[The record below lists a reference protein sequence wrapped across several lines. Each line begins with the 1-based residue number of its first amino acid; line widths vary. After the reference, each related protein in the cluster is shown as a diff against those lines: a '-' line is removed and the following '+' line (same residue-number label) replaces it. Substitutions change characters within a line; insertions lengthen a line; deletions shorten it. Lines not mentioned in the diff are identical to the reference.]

1 MRGGKEREG
10 GLFLLVVPEID
21 DVQFDCWAPFT
32 MSKTNRKK
40 GWAETQKGHSQVHTL
55 YHCAYALALTA

>member
-10 GLFLLVVPEID
+10 GLFLQVVPEID
-21 DVQFDCWAPFT
+21 DFQFDCWAPFT

-40 GWAETQKGHSQVHTL
+40 GWAQTQKGHSQVHTL
-55 YHCAYALALTA
+55 YQ